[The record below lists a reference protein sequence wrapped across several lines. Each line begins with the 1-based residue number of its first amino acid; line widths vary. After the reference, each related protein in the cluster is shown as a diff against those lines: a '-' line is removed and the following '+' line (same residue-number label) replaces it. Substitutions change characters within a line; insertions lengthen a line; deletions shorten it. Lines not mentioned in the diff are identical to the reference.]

1 MKTVV
6 SDEVELLK
14 KQIKKLKQ
22 TVNKYKYDYL
32 TGFKMRIDYEEAIIR
47 AEYDINNNDSEYT
60 FIIIDLDGLHNI
72 NRIHGYEYGDNVIK
86 KLSIMLGD
94 MFCPSDIYRIGGDE
108 FMIISKK
115 SIDIDKIKMLD
126 KISVKVTYCYG
137 FVRRVE
143 DRININ
149 DIIKVLDSCLIEKK
163 SILRRRKNDR

>member
-1 MKTVV
+1 MKTMA

-14 KQIKKLKQ
+14 KQIKDLEQ

-32 TGFKMRIDYEEAIIR
+32 TGFKMRIDYEEAIVR

-72 NRIHGYEYGDNVIK
+72 NRTHGYEYGDNIIK
-86 KLSIMLGD
+86 KLSIMLSG

-108 FMIISKK
+108 FMVISKGG
-115 SIDIDKIKMLD
+115 IDIIKIEMLD
-126 KISVKVTYCYG
+126 KISVKVTYCYE
-137 FVRRVE
+137 FVRRTE

-149 DIIKVLDSCLIEKK
+149 DILKVLDGCLIKKK
-163 SILRRRKNDR
+163 SILKRRKNDR